1 MRKTLILALFIA
13 FTSVAMASAEDDPTS
28 LSYISYLERYAT
40 VQPANQD
47 ENLEAVI
54 NMPLVDGDR
63 VDTAR
68 EARMEVVLAD
78 GNTLWLDEY
87 TTVSF
92 DAVAFSRDSEA
103 ERTVIFLAEGSVM
116 LEIAEYEL
124 ADKPTRVDSRGATVY
139 LDATGLYRLQAL
151 PTGGL
156 RVEVV
161 SGLAEA
167 ATTSGGVLIRSETAA
182 EVDGG
187 QVQRTESNL
196 SSGDD
201 FASWVEMRRQV
212 AAGESLEHLEARYS
226 REGAL
231 LDSYGSWVYVDS
243 INSWAWQPIVG
254 ADWRPYTAGRWYWTP
269 TGYAWISYEPWGWL
283 PYHYGS
289 WHFSIGFGWVWASG
303 SYWGPSWVSWI
314 RWPGYIG
321 WSPYGYYDYWYW
333 GYYPG
338 YYPPYYPGYPG
349 GGGGG
354 YAQPPRRDVMPP
366 PRAANTRVTPDGAT
380 VGAASRPA
388 LDLNGRVRVA
398 AVDRRGWT
406 VVSDRDFASPH
417 LTRLA
422 KPGERVMPS
431 DGDQM
436 GVVMTGPLTTRSPR
450 VASASDEID
459 RVFRDVES
467 RATADISR
475 LMARDSSL
483 SPDAARSMGKPTT
496 VAEISRRS
504 TAAAASN
511 RRTLYPTLTTRAASP
526 FSTDDGGRRPGPNLY
541 RPAQTSGSSVLAGS
555 GGAATRDGGR
565 QLVAPR
571 GASGQIGSRSPV
583 IFPHTSSS
591 RQTGPRGAATRS
603 PTSVRRP
610 SSSSSGSSSRG
621 ATTRAPSTRS
631 SSSSR
636 SSAPRTSSAGST
648 RSSGGSHSS
657 GGGSSSR
664 SSSGHSSGGAV
675 RK

>member
-1 MRKTLILALFIA
+1 
-13 FTSVAMASAEDDPTS
+13 
-28 LSYISYLERYAT
+28 
-40 VQPANQD
+40 
-47 ENLEAVI
+47 
-54 NMPLVDGDR
+54 
-63 VDTAR
+63 
-68 EARMEVVLAD
+68 
-78 GNTLWLDEY
+78 
-87 TTVSF
+87 
-92 DAVAFSRDSEA
+92 
-103 ERTVIFLAEGSVM
+103 
-116 LEIAEYEL
+116 
-124 ADKPTRVDSRGATVY
+124 
-139 LDATGLYRLQAL
+139 
-151 PTGGL
+151 
-156 RVEVV
+156 
-161 SGLAEA
+161 
-167 ATTSGGVLIRSETAA
+167 
-182 EVDGG
+182 
-187 QVQRTESNL
+187 
-196 SSGDD
+196 
-201 FASWVEMRRQV
+201 MRRQV
-212 AAGESLEHLEARYS
+212 AAGESGQHLEARYS

-321 WSPYGYYDYWYW
+321 WCPYGYYDYWYW

-338 YYPPYYPGYPG
+338 YYPPHYPGYPG

-354 YAQPPRRDVMPP
+354 HAQPPRRDVMPP
-366 PRAANTRVTPDGAT
+366 PRAAGTRLAPAGASAGASAGAT
-380 VGAASRPA
+380 SRPA
-388 LDLNGRVRVA
+388 LDLNGRVRIA
-398 AVDRRGWT
+398 AVDRGGWT

-422 KPGERVMPS
+422 RPGERVMPS
-431 DGDQM
+431 DGDLT

-450 VASASDEID
+450 VASAGEEID

-483 SPDAARSMGKPTT
+483 SPATARSMGKPTT

-511 RRTLYPTLTTRAASP
+511 RLTLYPTLATRGASR
-526 FSTDDGGRRPGPNLY
+526 FSTGDGGLRPGPNLY
-541 RPAQTSGSSVLAGS
+541 RPAQTSGAIGLTGS
-555 GGAATRDGGR
+555 GGTSTRDGGR

-571 GASGQIGSRSPV
+571 GTSGQIGSRSPV
-583 IFPHTSSS
+583 IIPHTSSS
-591 RQTGPRGAATRS
+591 RPSRQTGSRSPVTRS
-603 PTSVRRP
+603 PTTVRRP
-610 SSSSSGSSSRG
+610 STSSGSSRG
-621 ATTRAPSTRS
+621 ATSRTPTTRS

-636 SSAPRTSSAGST
+636 SSAPRSSSAGST

-657 GGGSSSR
+657 GGSSSSSGSSSSGGSSSR
-664 SSSGHSSGGAV
+664 SSGGAV
-675 RK
+675 KK